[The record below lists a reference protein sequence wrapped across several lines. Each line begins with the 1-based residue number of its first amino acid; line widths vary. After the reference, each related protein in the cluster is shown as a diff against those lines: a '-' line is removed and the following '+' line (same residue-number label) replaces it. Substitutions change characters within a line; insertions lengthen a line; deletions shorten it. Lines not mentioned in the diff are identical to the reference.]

1 MHITWNSKGLWF
13 TPLTFSHWQNMNYTN
28 SASWLQYMHY
38 SAMSKLIQLIHYT
51 RNKPLV
57 QVEMN
62 QEFINCSLVTDS
74 YIEVTPDSRSLTS
87 LLIHES
93 TDSNLRA
100 DQSRR
105 NKITRFN
112 LDIGVFL
119 IIINFVL
126 EAMFKI
132 SKIVIMQ
139 SANMFFRFIWLTTIR
154 SLQPNS
160 TQKRSINVGL
170 EWIQWSKNV
179 YLEWTKL

>member
-1 MHITWNSKGLWF
+1 
-13 TPLTFSHWQNMNYTN
+13 
-28 SASWLQYMHY
+28 
-38 SAMSKLIQLIHYT
+38 
-51 RNKPLV
+51 
-57 QVEMN
+57 MN

-139 SANMFFRFIWLTTIR
+139 SANMFFRFI
-154 SLQPNS
+154 
-160 TQKRSINVGL
+160 
-170 EWIQWSKNV
+170 
-179 YLEWTKL
+179 